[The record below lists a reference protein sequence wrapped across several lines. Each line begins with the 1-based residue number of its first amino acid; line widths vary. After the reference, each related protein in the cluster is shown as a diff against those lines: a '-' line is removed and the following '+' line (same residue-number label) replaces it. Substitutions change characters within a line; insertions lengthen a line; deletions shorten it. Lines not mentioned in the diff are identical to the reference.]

1 MIKPTVFEIL
11 NKKKNNVLTKEENF
25 EIISDMLFMIAMENS
40 PKEVS
45 LQYIADGIDPD
56 YILVLE
62 KVAENVWKKYGGI
75 ILLYL
80 L

>member
-1 MIKPTVFEIL
+1 MF
-11 NKKKNNVLTKEENF
+11 TKEENF

-45 LQYIADGIDPD
+45 LQYIAEGIDPE

-62 KVAENVWKKYGGI
+62 KVAMKVWEKYGGV

>member
-1 MIKPTVFEIL
+1 VF
-11 NKKKNNVLTKEENF
+11 TKEENF

-45 LQYIADGIDPD
+45 LQYIAEGIDPE

-62 KVAENVWKKYGGI
+62 KVAMKVWEKYGGI

>member
-1 MIKPTVFEIL
+1 VIKPTVFEIL

>member
-1 MIKPTVFEIL
+1 MF
-11 NKKKNNVLTKEENF
+11 TKEENF

-45 LQYIADGIDPD
+45 LQYIAEGIDPE

-62 KVAENVWKKYGGI
+62 KVAMKVWEKYGGI